1 MSGTEEKGSD
11 VRKPMDEAM
20 IAFVILTWNS
30 AQYVRKCLD
39 SVTAL
44 HFEKVRVYVVDNGS
58 NDETIRIIERYT
70 SGNINVSLI
79 RLSTNFGT
87 TKSRNMV
94 LRKISADVDYICVLD
109 SDTEVNNEAFE
120 ILVQKLVDDREESIG
135 LIGPTM
141 RNREGVRQLSGRNLP
156 TMGIK
161 MCKAIPVPSLK
172 QRGAAME
179 VPDAQAID
187 GLQDVGYLL
196 SACWLMP
203 SSTLSKV
210 GLLDERIFYAPEDV
224 DYCVRVHQAGLRVA
238 YCADAAIIHD
248 YQRISQKKIFSIMNM
263 KHFLGLAYYFKK
275 YRYLFNADAAVAK
288 REK

>member
-1 MSGTEEKGSD
+1 MVETEEKGSD
-11 VRKPMDEAM
+11 VRKPMNEAT

-30 AQYVRKCLD
+30 ARYVRKCLD

-44 HFEKVRVYVVDNGS
+44 RFGKVRVYVVDNGS
-58 NDETIRIIERYT
+58 NDETIRVIEPYA
-70 SGNINVSLI
+70 SGNTDVSLI

-87 TKSRNMV
+87 TKSRNMA

-120 ILVQKLVDDREESIG
+120 ALVQKLVDDREESVG

-141 RNREGVRQLSGRNLP
+141 RNREDVRQLSGRNLP

-161 MCKAIPVPSLK
+161 IRKAVPIPSLK

-179 VPDAQAID
+179 VPDTQVVD

-224 DYCVRVHQAGLRVA
+224 DYCVRVHQAGLRVV
-238 YCADAAIIHD
+238 YCADAEIIHD
-248 YQRISQKKIFSIMNM
+248 YQRISQKKLFSIMNM

-275 YRYLFNADAAVAK
+275 YRYLFNADAVVAK

>member
-1 MSGTEEKGSD
+1 M
-11 VRKPMDEAM
+11 RKPMDEAT

-44 HFEKVRVYVVDNGS
+44 HFGKVRVYVVDNGS
-58 NDETIRIIERYT
+58 NDETIRITEPYT
-70 SGNINVSLI
+70 SGSMDVSLI

-87 TKSRNMV
+87 TKSRNMA
-94 LRKISADVDYICVLD
+94 LRKISTDVDYICVLD

-120 ILVQKLVDDREESIG
+120 NLVQKLVDDREESIG

-141 RNREGVRQLSGRNLP
+141 RDRKGVRQLSGRNLP

-161 MCKAIPVPSLK
+161 IRKAMPVSSLK
-172 QRGAAME
+172 RRGAAME
-179 VPDAQAID
+179 VPDAQVID